1 MGAVIARHADDEW
14 IPVEDAS
21 APGRVR
27 REAMQQAARLGFS
40 EHRAG
45 EVGIAA
51 TELATNLHRHAK
63 RGLMLVRVCRETEEG
78 GLLMVAV
85 DSGPGMKDF
94 AHIARDGESSKGTLG
109 IGLGAVMRLASWYD
123 VHSSLEHGSVIAA
136 GFWDGRAPAFR
147 PAAAGFTRAM
157 TGETACG
164 DAWASHVQD
173 GRVTVLL
180 ADGLGHGELA
190 AAASREAVRTFL
202 SGTLETDLTL
212 TLQRLNAA
220 LRSTRGAAAAIVSA
234 DRAGETL
241 TFAGIGNVAVWIDD
255 GERRHALASTPG
267 IVGANTKKIRA
278 LQVPL
283 APHARV
289 VMHSDGLT
297 SKWNLAAYPGLRVRD
312 AHLIAATLLRDAGTH
327 HDDASIVVI

>member
-1 MGAVIARHADDEW
+1 MGALIAAHPDDEW

-63 RGLMLVRVCRETEEG
+63 RGLMLVRVRRQSDKA
-78 GLLMVAV
+78 GLLIVAV
-85 DSGPGMKDF
+85 DSGPGIKDF
-94 AHIARDGESSKGTLG
+94 AHVLQDGESSKGTLG
-109 IGLGAVMRLASWYD
+109 IGLGAVTRLASWYD
-123 VHSSLEHGSVIAA
+123 VYSSLERGSVIAA
-136 GFWDGRAPAFR
+136 HFWDGKPPESGPAP
-147 PAAAGFTRAM
+147 AGFTRAM
-157 TGETACG
+157 TGETVCG
-164 DAWASHVQD
+164 DAWASYARD
-173 GRVTVLL
+173 GRITALL

-190 AAASREAVRTFL
+190 AAASHEAVRTFL
-202 SGTLETDLTL
+202 ANPEQTDLPL
-212 TLQRLNAA
+212 ALQALDAA
-220 LRSTRGAAAAIVSA
+220 LRSTRGAAVAIVSA
-234 DRAGETL
+234 DRTAATL
-241 TFAGIGNVAVWIDD
+241 SFAGIGNVAVWVDD
-255 GERRHALASTPG
+255 GDRRHALASTPG
-267 IVGANTKKIRA
+267 IVGSNAKKVRA

-283 APHARV
+283 ATHARV

-297 SKWNLAAYPGLRVRD
+297 SKWNLATYPGLRARD
-312 AHLIAATLLRDAGTH
+312 PHLIAATLLRDAGTH